1 MFGCNKF
8 KSDHPQAEVLD
19 QNATDLTA
27 KSIITYTTEID
38 KKLPSLT
45 KQTSLV
51 YMLGDLSFYA
61 IKYSENGKTV
71 LIEEH
76 AFNGVNNKS
85 IKEYYLKNDSL
96 ILEKTS
102 SKLENDDE
110 ATIKESRTYLRS
122 NTVFKIENRTASSN
136 KAINSIPYIDLALSQ
151 SKTTDKDF
159 MDKINSL
166 NEVLDGR
173 DKFEMVFDNITTY
186 PDSRY
191 ILLKSK
197 LQNGYSAS
205 ILVKQKDQLI
215 DSLLNDPINFKDQ
228 KLVIKWNVIDQ
239 EAVYIPV
246 VKNTSASG
254 LNK

>member
-1 MFGCNKF
+1 MKSVQYLILISIFTTIFGCNKF

-19 QNATDLTA
+19 QHATDLTA
-27 KSIITYTTEID
+27 KSIITYTADID
-38 KKLPSLT
+38 KKLPTLT

-51 YMLGDLSFYA
+51 YLLGDLSFYA
-61 IKYSENGKTV
+61 IRYSENGKTV

-85 IKEYYLKNDSL
+85 LKEYYLKNDSL
-96 ILEKTS
+96 VLEQTS
-102 SKLENDDE
+102 SKLENDEE

-122 NTVFKIENRTASSN
+122 NTVFKTENRTASSN
-136 KAINSIPYIDLALSQ
+136 KAIKSIPYIDLALSQ
-151 SKTTDKDF
+151 SKTSDKELIE
-159 MDKINSL
+159 KVNSL
-166 NEVLDGR
+166 NEVINGT

-205 ILVKQKDQLI
+205 ILVKQKD
-215 DSLLNDPINFKDQ
+215 
-228 KLVIKWNVIDQ
+228 
-239 EAVYIPV
+239 
-246 VKNTSASG
+246 
-254 LNK
+254 